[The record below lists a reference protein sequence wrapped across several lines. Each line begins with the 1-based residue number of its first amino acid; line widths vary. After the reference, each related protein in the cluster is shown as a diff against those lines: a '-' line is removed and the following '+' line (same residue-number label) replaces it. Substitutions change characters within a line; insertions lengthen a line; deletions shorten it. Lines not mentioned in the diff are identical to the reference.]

1 MLSRIT
7 YIFSESVFCVLARKC
22 GNFQRKGLQGFFTL
36 VHWYYMLLDSILEFG
51 TPYQAECGVSKVVYL
66 PCGRHSL
73 LADKRNEASHFCY
86 VDLLAGAPQ
95 GRIWKHENP

>member
-1 MLSRIT
+1 MLFKIT
-7 YIFSESVFCVLARKC
+7 YIFAKVFSASVQENVAIF
-22 GNFQRKGLQGFFTL
+22 KGKDYRDSLRSCIGI
-36 VHWYYMLLDSILEFG
+36 MLLNSIFEFG

-66 PCGRHSL
+66 PCGRHGL
-73 LADKRNEASHFCY
+73 LADERNEASHFCY